1 MEEWYGARIT
11 ADRFGGFLEPDMGR
25 DEPMALVIHDH
36 ILPDYVQKSRISQ
49 YTLRFCKFE
58 STEYSFA
65 CASLTI

>member
-1 MEEWYGARIT
+1 LVWR
-11 ADRFGGFLEPDMGR
+11 R